1 MVLRIFVLGFAQA
14 LRACS
19 AGVANLNKVS
29 LYIGEVALTRRFGSS
44 LNELV
49 HFLFCLVNGMFEGVQ
64 GSYLHADKPSNMAD
78 ELTRRVSWGKK
89 KLGL

>member
-1 MVLRIFVLGFAQA
+1 MVLRFFVLGFAQA

-29 LYIGEVALTRRFGSS
+29 LYIGEVAFTRRFCSS

-49 HFLFCLVNGMFEGVQ
+49 HFLFCLVDGMFEGVQ
-64 GSYLHADKPSNMAD
+64 GTTTT
-78 ELTRRVSWGKK
+78 LTSPATWPTS
-89 KLGL
+89 